1 MKIGIIQSL
10 TLKWMGFDYKGLQ
23 DEYSVLNT
31 QILMKHFSDHLS
43 VFGHIGLFFFN
54 VYNIDQDDKNIL
66 LIFCHTTTTTYLNTD
81 KQLSCF
87 K

>member
-1 MKIGIIQSL
+1 MKLEIIQSM

-23 DEYSVLNT
+23 DKYSVLNT

-43 VFGHIGLFFFN
+43 VFGHIELFFN

-66 LIFCHTTTTTYLNTD
+66 LIFYHTTTTICLNTD